1 MTTDDLPREQ
11 LARAAEITLDEL
23 HDMLRALGFHD
34 SPDASILARYFGD
47 PEGAL
52 RCRVSVVLG
61 ITEALLIVRGP
72 TGGDALHGPT
82 TPVALWNTRYEHDA
96 TAQGLT
102 LRDTDDVLEVVGA
115 LVRASR

>member
-1 MTTDDLPREQ
+1 MTTDDLPREL

-23 HDMLRALGFHD
+23 PDMLRALGFHP

-47 PEGAL
+47 PEGVL

-61 ITEALLIVRGP
+61 ITEALLIVRGQS
-72 TGGDALHGPT
+72 GEVFHGPT
-82 TPVALWNTRYEHDA
+82 TPVALWSTRYERDA